1 MRIIACIA
9 LLHAGIALAQ
19 NSVIAPAEHRRG
31 AEQTFLTYPEWFLV
45 HSPAEYAAY
54 VRDHTP
60 TLFPFFGHIRQFW
73 QGYGAVYSATRR
85 DYPFNFGYHVM
96 VMVIGTSTTAEYAL
110 RAAYETLIGRLGE
123 LTATHGLTDEDRYAA
138 AVAQDYVD
146 FIRIDPWYEYDFA
159 AKLRGVWRE
168 TPLWGPGALRKWERK
183 YALGTEYIVK
193 GVYGWL
199 IKKATKASYDAPLPV
214 TAVVVD
220 RLPAGIEKELPELK
234 VVQPLEGD
242 AKLVLVPRYQAFTR
256 YASALAARGSNFEEI
271 AGNRSVI
278 LVTALVPQ
286 AWKEEVLF
294 SQPILTQ
301 PGTKRV
307 ALVVPVAS
315 LATTLNRLAAAGAQL
330 EHVYDY

>member
-1 MRIIACIA
+1 
-9 LLHAGIALAQ
+9 
-19 NSVIAPAEHRRG
+19 
-31 AEQTFLTYPEWFLV
+31 
-45 HSPAEYAAY
+45 
-54 VRDHTP
+54 
-60 TLFPFFGHIRQFW
+60 
-73 QGYGAVYSATRR
+73 
-85 DYPFNFGYHVM
+85 
-96 VMVIGTSTTAEYAL
+96 
-110 RAAYETLIGRLGE
+110 
-123 LTATHGLTDEDRYAA
+123 
-138 AVAQDYVD
+138 
-146 FIRIDPWYEYDFA
+146 
-159 AKLRGVWRE
+159 
-168 TPLWGPGALRKWERK
+168 
-183 YALGTEYIVK
+183 
-193 GVYGWL
+193 
-199 IKKATKASYDAPLPV
+199 
-214 TAVVVD
+214 VVVD